1 MRYISRGENAE
12 KCAAK
17 TEDSETV
24 SVADAEAEAEA
35 EAPHVDI
42 TIPTLADICYD
53 FNGSLGFAVGSSGFI
68 FSMYFPNWLPY
79 FRYGSLAWIW
89 GCVAY
94 SVPLLSKWKPKGGC
108 PDSAKE
114 KIACPWR
121 IGEFGEF
128 LCYVF
133 YVIGCVMG
141 GFFHE
146 ESVEEYLPV
155 INHMFVYGSFSL
167 ALEPLYRVLLFFTQ
181 SSIRF
186 SHKIAAKLTESPSP
200 LTLPSIH
207 ADNSSNNNNNN
218 ESSQSPLKLKLRL
231 DRCLELLAI
240 IFFCAAGLFGGFPP
254 HPSLALPGVYFWG
267 VGSLLCVARSFLML
281 YDRNQVLKAEGTT
294 SSTS

>member
-1 MRYISRGENAE
+1 MY
-12 KCAAK
+12 AAK

-24 SVADAEAEAEA
+24 SIADAEAEAEA
-35 EAPHVDI
+35 PYFDI
-42 TIPTLADICYD
+42 AIPTLADICYD

-68 FSMYFPNWLPY
+68 FAMYFPNWLPC

-94 SVPLLSKWKPKGGC
+94 SVPLLSRWKPKGGC
-108 PDSAKE
+108 PDSEKE

-121 IGEFGEF
+121 IREFGEF
-128 LCYVF
+128 LSYIF
-133 YVIGCVMG
+133 YVIGCVLG
-141 GFFHE
+141 GFFDE

-167 ALEPLYRVLLFFTQ
+167 ALEPLYRVLLFFTR
-181 SSIRF
+181 SFMRF
-186 SHKIAAKLTESPSP
+186 SHRIATKLSGSPS
-200 LTLPSIH
+200 PSIH
-207 ADNSSNNNNNN
+207 ADNSSNNN
-218 ESSQSPLKLKLRL
+218 ESPQPPLKQKLRL

-240 IFFCAAGLFGGFPP
+240 FFFCAAGLFGGFPP

-267 VGSLLCVARSFLML
+267 VGSLLCVARSFLMV
-281 YDRNQVLKAEGTT
+281 YDRNQGLKAEAT